1 MPAGS
6 ERRFRN
12 GQQFCGTGL
21 QCPPQNSTTVEQS
34 LLAGHP
40 EFFGDLR
47 IGPFKAR
54 DASAISGLDLS
65 QQHRQ
70 DPMENDNSTRM
81 EFATELAK
89 RAGELGMEY
98 FRRLDTLTI
107 ESKGHQDMVSE
118 ADRDVETFI
127 RAALAKQYPDD
138 AIVGEE
144 HAPTTGTSGYS
155 WVIDPIDGTA
165 NFVRGIPAWCVVIAG
180 FRDSQTDVGIIHEP
194 SVGES
199 FYARRGGGAFLNGKP
214 IRASQASSLSEGS
227 LGTGFSNRA
236 EARNGVGLIDNLLD
250 QGGVYYRNA
259 SGALM
264 LAYVASGRLLGYIE
278 QHMNAWDCLAGM
290 LMIEEAG
297 GKVAP
302 HPTDVL
308 TKGTPVIVGGSKI
321 FDKIDALAA
330 AAFRG

>member
-1 MPAGS
+1 M
-6 ERRFRN
+6 
-12 GQQFCGTGL
+12 GQ
-21 QCPPQNSTTVEQS
+21 
-34 LLAGHP
+34 
-40 EFFGDLR
+40 
-47 IGPFKAR
+47 
-54 DASAISGLDLS
+54 
-65 QQHRQ
+65 
-70 DPMENDNSTRM
+70 DNAARM

-89 RAGELGMEY
+89 RAGELGLEY

-127 RAALAKQYPDD
+127 RAALAKEYPDD

-144 HAPTTGTSGYS
+144 HAPTAGTSGYS

-180 FRDSQTDVGIIHEP
+180 FRDGQTDVGVIHEP

-199 FYARRGGGAFLNGKP
+199 FYGRRGGGAFLNGKP
-214 IRASQASSLSEGS
+214 IRASQASSLTEGS

-236 EARNGVGLIDNLLD
+236 EARNVVGLIDELLGE
-250 QGGVYYRNA
+250 GGLYYRNA

-264 LAYVASGRLLGYIE
+264 LAYVAAGRLLGYVE

-290 LMIEEAG
+290 LLIEEAG

-302 HPTDVL
+302 HPADVL
-308 TKGTPVIVGGSKI
+308 QKGTPVIVAGKGVYGKVS
-321 FDKIDALAA
+321 ALAHN
-330 AAFRG
+330 AFSL